1 MLALVRPLV
10 ALRRAAAYDPGF
22 CRLQG
27 PHAPLWPIARAA
39 RALGTHDDFP
49 PVEALARV
57 FEGPPP
63 VRFVT
68 ASPGRRRGEAL
79 EAAALYDAR
88 IALEGVV
95 PTRPR
100 CWHDLMNALVWGTFP
115 RAKRALHR
123 RQHRAVSE
131 RLAPGTRTLPAKR
144 TRELDALALLDEGG
158 AVVLSRDPDD
168 LRAALRERRAGAL
181 RTRIEAGQARALVF
195 GHAIY
200 ESLVLGVGPA
210 LVAAVVLES
219 SELDASENAGP
230 PDATTL
236 ALVREAD
243 ARLAVA
249 IDDPSRLRTPQDLT
263 RVDLAETSPPE
274 ITREGREAQE
284 GDFLLSPS

>member
-1 MLALVRPLV
+1 VRPLV

-22 CRLQG
+22 CHLQG
-27 PHAPLWPIARAA
+27 RGAFWPIARAA

-57 FEGPPP
+57 FDGPPP

-68 ASPGRRRGEAL
+68 ASPRRRGRGRPGEAL

-131 RLAPGTRTLPAKR
+131 RLSPDARALPATR

-158 AVVLSRDPDD
+158 VVVLSRDPES
-168 LRAALRERRAGAL
+168 LRAELRERRPGAL
-181 RTRIEAGQARALVF
+181 RARIDAGEARALVF

-200 ESLVLGVGPA
+200 ESLALGVRPTI
-210 LVAAVVLES
+210 VAAMVLES
-219 SELDASENAGP
+219 PGVQPGDGADGPDDAP
-230 PDATTL
+230 LPV
-236 ALVREAD
+236 VREAD
-243 ARLAVA
+243 ARLAFA
-249 IDDPSRLRTPQDLT
+249 IEDPARLRTPDDLT
-263 RVDLAETSPPE
+263 RVDVAEATP
-274 ITREGREAQE
+274 AQ
-284 GDFLLSPS
+284 